1 VYVSHGSRSR
11 RVELTLLSWIQTLAI
26 QSLSAGRDQHR
37 RVEAVGSAH
46 ANADSVADATI
57 RSRCTDMEVR
67 LSRARGRATAGLVG
81 PTGVTLI
88 RVIELRPLV
97 ADDLPFV
104 AGWLR
109 QPHVARWWLAGT
121 TAEAE
126 LDEVAA
132 RVAESASSATR
143 LLAILERSRHDLET
157 PVCIGWC
164 QWYAYDA
171 YPAEA
176 DAIGAR
182 AGDCGIDYAIGDPAA
197 IGRGLGT
204 ELIAALVG
212 EVRRYHPGCG
222 VIADPDA
229 TNRLPGGS
237 SSATAF
243 R

>member
-1 VYVSHGSRSR
+1 
-11 RVELTLLSWIQTLAI
+11 
-26 QSLSAGRDQHR
+26 
-37 RVEAVGSAH
+37 
-46 ANADSVADATI
+46 
-57 RSRCTDMEVR
+57 
-67 LSRARGRATAGLVG
+67 
-81 PTGVTLI
+81 
-88 RVIELRPLV
+88 VIELRPLV

-126 LDEVAA
+126 LNEVAA
-132 RVAESASSATR
+132 RVAEPAGSPTR

-157 PVCIGWC
+157 PVRIGWC
-164 QWYAYDA
+164 QWYPYDA

-212 EVRRYHPGCG
+212 EVHRHHPGCG
-222 VIADPDA
+222 VIVDPDA
-229 TNRLPGGS
+229 TNVASRRVLERNGFSLITVRAVATEPTDDPVAIYRLCP
-237 SSATAF
+237 